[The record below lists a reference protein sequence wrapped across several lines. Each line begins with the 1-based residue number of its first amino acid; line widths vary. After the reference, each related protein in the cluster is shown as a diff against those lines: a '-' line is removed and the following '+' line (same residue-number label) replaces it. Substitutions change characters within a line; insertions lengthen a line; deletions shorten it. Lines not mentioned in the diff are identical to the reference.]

1 MRCVATLRYVCN
13 IITTTVYQLII
24 LVFHVHKKFADSFMS
39 APLVIG
45 LENGHFLLQRITV
58 ANDALC

>member
-1 MRCVATLRYVCN
+1 MRCVAAQRCVCN

-39 APLVIG
+39 VPLVIG
-45 LENGHFLLQRITV
+45 LENGQFL
-58 ANDALC
+58 